1 MSSKLW
7 GGRFNKNTDSLVE
20 EFHSSIGFDK
30 RLYYFDIKGSKAH
43 AKMLA
48 KIGVLT
54 TDEMLLINTSLDE
67 ILKDIEDGKVEFNS
81 YFEDIHM
88 NIEHLLTKKIGNV
101 GKKLHTGRSRNDQ
114 IALDMRMY
122 LLSEISNIKLL
133 IVDFL
138 KTLHFI
144 SKEHTS
150 TVMPGYTHLQRA
162 QPITFSHHLMAYFE
176 MFKRDLERLE
186 DCKKRT
192 NSMPLGCGALAGSS
206 FELDREFTAK
216 ELNFEN
222 ICQNSLDGVSDR
234 DFIIEFQAFCSIA
247 MMHLSRLCEEI
258 VLWSSQ
264 EFNFVELDDAYSTGS
279 SIMPQKKNPDVA
291 ELIRGKTGRVYG
303 NLLSILTV
311 MKSLPLAYNKDMQ
324 EDKESLF
331 DSIDTIKK
339 CLLFISPMLKTMKL
353 KKDNMRAATKQGFT
367 NATDLA
373 DYLVRK
379 GLAFRDAHEV
389 VGKLVAHCI
398 AEATSLED
406 LDLNVLKSFSDF
418 IAEDVYENIAIDKC
432 VEVRN
437 TIGAPSKSQMEN
449 ALKNAELFLTKLSEE
464 NNSI

>member
-7 GGRFNKNTDSLVE
+7 GGRFTKNTDSLVE

-30 RLYYFDIKGSKAH
+30 RLYFWDIKGSKAH
-43 AKMLA
+43 AKMLS

-54 TDEMLLINTSLDE
+54 QDEMKLINDALDE
-67 ILKDIEDGKVEFNS
+67 ILIEIEEGKIEFNS

-88 NIEHLLTKKIGNV
+88 NVEHHLTKKIGDV

-114 IALDMRMY
+114 VALDIRMY
-122 LLSEISNIKLL
+122 MIHEIDNIKLL
-133 IVDFL
+133 IIDFL
-138 KTLHFI
+138 KTLYTI
-144 SKEHTS
+144 SKEHT
-150 TVMPGYTHLQRA
+150 TTIMPGYTHLQRA
-162 QPITFSHHLMAYFE
+162 QPITFAHHLMAYFE

-192 NSMPLGCGALAGSS
+192 NASPLGCGALAGST
-206 FELDREFTAK
+206 FELDRELTAK
-216 ELNFEN
+216 ELDFEN

-234 DFIIEFQAFCSIA
+234 DFIIEFQAFCSIS

-258 VLWSSQ
+258 ILWSSQ

-303 NLLSILTV
+303 NLLGILTI

-324 EDKESLF
+324 EDKEGLF

-339 CLLFISPMLKTMKL
+339 CLLLMSPMIKTMTV
-353 KKDNMRAATKQGFT
+353 KKKTMYNATKHGFT

-379 GLAFRDAHEV
+379 GLAFRDAHDV
-389 VGKLVAHCI
+389 VGKLVAYCI
-398 AEATSLED
+398 METTSLED
-406 LDLNVLKSFSDF
+406 LDLDILKNFSEF
-418 IAEDVYENIAIDKC
+418 IEYDVYENIAIEKC
-432 VEVRN
+432 VESRN
-437 TIGAPSKSQMEN
+437 TVGAPSKAQMEN
-449 ALKNAELFLTKLSEE
+449 ALKNAELFLKKLK
-464 NNSI
+464 N